1 MDMWVFRVEVPLCRQ
16 KQEVKA
22 IPRLSAR
29 PFEGTCTGTTT
40 TARRYPHIS
49 TKSGHSS
56 HQSVNTISEEH
67 QMLGFNVGAIRFEG
81 GRRPVVVEL
90 FCFLSQGFVLVLV
103 VVLEFG
109 GSGPWLW

>member
-40 TARRYPHIS
+40 TAHRYPHIS
-49 TKSGHSS
+49 IKSGHSS
-56 HQSVNTISEEH
+56 HIS
-67 QMLGFNVGAIRFEG
+67 Q
-81 GRRPVVVEL
+81 
-90 FCFLSQGFVLVLV
+90 
-103 VVLEFG
+103 
-109 GSGPWLW
+109 